1 MIIWLPTYKEWCL
14 SLTAAVSACDF
25 NSYSCNL
32 SWVTSFICFP
42 DHDCFFVGAAA
53 WKLNPCCFGLERT
66 RNNNSILFC
75 LSTVVAAHNFN
86 RFSCDS
92 SWAEQLFH
100 CITNLESLS
109 IHVQWTRF
117 HAHLVANGQEMWD
130 PMLFLVRAV
139 VACAQFQLLFLWFIM
154 GATVSLH
161 NQPRISLY
169 PCTMDPSPYLFGCQ
183 WTRNDQTRCFSL
195 SVTVT
200 VRPISTSFHAVR
212 HESNL
217 SHCITNPERFFWSI
231 YILQSQNNNPPA
243 DSCWNIML
251 EGVSQQWLGITGYF
265 QLRQATV
272 WSIVQG
278 LYVLKQSEFDWYCQS
293 YDFSLLQQQHNS
305 SCL

>member
-1 MIIWLPTYKEWCL
+1 MFIWLPTYKEWCL

-92 SWAEQLFH
+92 SWEQLFY
-100 CITNLESLS
+100 CITDLESLS
-109 IHVQWTRF
+109 IHVQWTRL
-117 HAHLVANGQEMWD
+117 HARLVANG
-130 PMLFLVRAV
+130 P
-139 VACAQFQLLFLWFIM
+139 
-154 GATVSLH
+154 
-161 NQPRISLY
+161 
-169 PCTMDPSPYLFGCQ
+169 
-183 WTRNDQTRCFSL
+183 
-195 SVTVT
+195 
-200 VRPISTSFHAVR
+200 
-212 HESNL
+212 
-217 SHCITNPERFFWSI
+217 
-231 YILQSQNNNPPA
+231 
-243 DSCWNIML
+243 
-251 EGVSQQWLGITGYF
+251 
-265 QLRQATV
+265 V

-278 LYVLKQSEFDWYCQS
+278 FYVLKQSEFDWYCQS
-293 YDFSLLQQQHNS
+293 YDFLLLQQQHNS